1 MYLPSR
7 ELVDIVLPELSDAF
21 MSKYMGL
28 ATVRYAQ
35 DATDGVTRKIKEG
48 IENETIL
55 KKFPIN

>member
-28 ATVRYAQ
+28 AIVSLTIVRYA
-35 DATDGVTRKIKEG
+35 
-48 IENETIL
+48 
-55 KKFPIN
+55 